1 MKAAVYLGKEQIELQ
16 SVADPVLLDGEV
28 LLKIEACSVCGT
40 DLRTFR
46 HGDKK
51 IEPPRILGHEF
62 CGRIVESRATQST
75 LRVGDRVV
83 MYIVMACGECK
94 YCKAGRQNLCM
105 NRTTMSYHYDGAFAP
120 YVRIPAKA
128 VREGN
133 LIKVENEDIPSQH
146 LSLAEP
152 LGCVM
157 NAATKIQIG
166 FKDTVAVIGAGPI
179 GVMHAILAR
188 LAGAQKVW
196 MLDISENRLSMMK
209 QFDIDGVVKVSPDQN
224 HYQQMLDL
232 TNGFGPSVV
241 IVANS
246 VAQSQADALEI
257 AGKGAKVEFF
267 GGLPKSKPEALLN
280 TNHLHYK
287 ELLVSGSYSEKM
299 SDFQAAYALINS
311 GRFPSDKIITHTLPL
326 ERMNESF
333 GLMERGESLKVCI
346 EPGNN

>member
-1 MKAAVYLGKEQIELQ
+1 MKAAVYLGKEEIVIQQ
-16 SVADPVLLDGEV
+16 VPDPVLLDGEI
-28 LLKIEACSVCGT
+28 LLQIDACSVCGT
-40 DLRTFR
+40 DLRTYR

-51 IEPPRILGHEF
+51 IQAPRILGHEF
-62 CGRIVESRATQST
+62 CGRVVESKATDANVK
-75 LRVGDRVV
+75 VGDRVV
-83 MYIVMACGECK
+83 MYIVLSCGECV
-94 YCKAGRQNLCM
+94 YCRNGKQNLCI

-120 YVRIPAKA
+120 FVKVPAKA
-128 VREGN
+128 VREAN
-133 LIKVENEDIPSQH
+133 LIKVEDPEISSEH

-157 NAATKIQIG
+157 NSASKISIG

-196 MLDISENRLSMMK
+196 MLDISESRLEMMK
-209 QFDIDGVVKVSPDQN
+209 RFDIDGTIKVTADQQ
-224 HYQQMLDL
+224 HYLQMLEL
-232 TNGFGPSVV
+232 TNGLGPSVV

-299 SDFQAAYALINS
+299 SDFQAAYALIA
-311 GRFPSDKIITHTLPL
+311 GKRFTADKIITHILPL
-326 ERMNESF
+326 ERINESF

-346 EPGNN
+346 HPQ

>member
-1 MKAAVYLGKEQIELQ
+1 MKAAVYQGKEQLIVQEVPDPSLQ
-16 SVADPVLLDGEV
+16 EGEV
-28 LLKIEACSVCGT
+28 LLKIDACSVCGT
-40 DLRTFR
+40 DMRTYR

-51 IEPPRILGHEF
+51 IIPPRILGHEF
-62 CGRIVESRATQST
+62 CGVVVESRTNGHANVK
-75 LRVGDRVV
+75 VGDRVV
-83 MYIVMACGECK
+83 MYIVMSCGECR
-94 YCKAGRQNLCM
+94 YCKAGRQNLCV
-105 NRTTMSYHYDGAFAP
+105 NRHTMSYHYDGAFAP
-120 YVRIPAKA
+120 YVKIPAKA

-133 LIKVENEDIPSQH
+133 LIKVENRDISSQH

-157 NAATKIQIG
+157 NAANRLQIG

-196 MLDISENRLSMMK
+196 MLDISESRLEMMK
-209 QFDIDGVVKVSPDQN
+209 QFDIDGVVKVKPDGG
-224 HYQQMLDL
+224 HYQEMLDL
-232 TNGFGPSVV
+232 TDGFGASVV

-257 AGKGAKVEFF
+257 TGKGAKVEFF

-299 SDFQAAYALINS
+299 SDFQSAYALINS

-326 ERMNESF
+326 ERVTESF

-346 EPGNN
+346 VPG